1 VTAHLGVEAEFNVE
15 CNQKGH
21 ISGWESE
28 GQENIVNG
36 MGIIGKLNGPK
47 NWRKIEQK
55 FTCGFGASLGK

>member
-15 CNQKGH
+15 CNQEGH

-36 MGIIGKLNGPK
+36 MGVIGKLN
-47 NWRKIEQK
+47 
-55 FTCGFGASLGK
+55 